1 MQCFKNE
8 IISLFKDKQFL
19 EEAANYSNEQLTK
32 FILAKRYDSIRDA
45 GNKLSSTLSKNNR
58 CPKCTLPLPCKHYI
72 KEKTNS
78 FTVLSNEGNN
88 AFNIQDEGRSSFKT
102 LFEQYIDP
110 KKEKKR
116 LKLLEELH
124 KYKEKK
130 FNLEKTKI
138 EENANRKLKVKE
150 FKELKGKANNG
161 SLSNS
166 VRSTSRNIKIKRIKR
181 LPSPD
186 KFKEK
191 MDEIDSILET
201 QKVEY

>member
-1 MQCFKNE
+1 MKCFKNE
-8 IISLFKDKQFL
+8 IVSLFKDKQFL
-19 EEAANYSNEQLTK
+19 EEAINYSNEQLTE
-32 FILAKRYDSIRDA
+32 FILAKRHDSIRDA
-45 GNKLSSTLSKNNR
+45 GKKLSSTMIKNDR
-58 CPKCTLPLPCKHYI
+58 CPKCTLPLPCKHYAEER
-72 KEKTNS
+72 KKS
-78 FTVLSNEGNN
+78 FAVQSNVGDNVFG
-88 AFNIQDEGRSSFKT
+88 AQDEGRSSFKA

-124 KYKEKK
+124 NYKERKIK
-130 FNLEKTKI
+130 LEKTKI
-138 EENANRKLKVKE
+138 EENVNRKLKVQE
-150 FKELKGKANNG
+150 FKEQRGKANNG

-166 VRSTSRNIKIKRIKR
+166 IRSTTRNIKIKRIKR

-201 QKVEY
+201 QKV